1 MDILLPSG
9 WARPQG
15 YSNGISASGRLVFV
29 AGQIGWDEGQ
39 VLVSD
44 DIAGQTRQALKNTV
58 AILKEAGARPEDVA
72 RMTWYITDKAAY
84 MGARQEIGAAF
95 REVMGKHFP
104 AMSLVVVQD
113 LLEDGALVEIE
124 TTAVAPEN
132 RL

>member
-1 MDILLPSG
+1 M
-9 WARPQG
+9 
-15 YSNGISASGRLVFV
+15 